1 MNDELVNYKITE
13 HDEKLKEHDK
23 VLDEHEHKINDTNAS
38 MIRLADSVDNLS
50 KNVEKGFLL
59 MKWFIGLF
67 AAGIVGFFFYMI
79 QTLF

>member
-1 MNDELVNYKITE
+1 MNDEIVNYKITE

-23 VLDEHEHKINDTNAS
+23 MLDEHEHKINDTNAS

-50 KNVEKGFLL
+50 KNVEKGFSLR
-59 MKWFIGLF
+59 KWFIGLV
-67 AAGIVGFFFYMI
+67 ATGIIGFFFYMI